1 MVTIGFNFT
10 LNDPHS
16 ALNHTLLSLI
26 LAPFHVGRGG
36 GSTDGSVISY
46 GGASF
51 PFSFS
56 DITLESAG
64 GVKVLL
70 NGVGCGFTFIKW
82 RFSGQTNANTKILV
96 GVYCIACDA
105 FKIGD
110 A

>member
-1 MVTIGFNFT
+1 MITRMLAEVTIGFNFT
-10 LNDPHS
+10 LNGPHS

-51 PFSFS
+51 PA
-56 DITLESAG
+56 ITLESAG
-64 GVKVLL
+64 GVNVLS

-82 RFSGQTNANTKILV
+82 RFSEQTNANTKIQV
-96 GVYCIACDA
+96 GV
-105 FKIGD
+105 
-110 A
+110 